1 MTEQKQMG
9 LGSLLDEKVWICQI
23 QYGILAQAS
32 DPPAGEANP
41 PEPASEPA
49 AEPDP
54 PEPAAATDSA
64 EDEADPEPAAE
75 PAPAPTQDWRDRRIA
90 QLTARLREE
99 QRRGQATPPADPAAP
114 PASPTEAEIE
124 RLVDERAAEQAAIRD
139 FNRQC
144 NEAAAIGR
152 EAFPDFD
159 VRVGALKGL
168 VSDGDPTDLMRYNQ
182 LLLAAIE
189 TGEAPTLLHRLGGNL
204 NEAQRILEMS
214 PIKMGIELARMAA
227 RPTGEPSG
235 APRPIRPLSPGS
247 GSHDRIDPADA
258 DRSDRLSTAEWMRRR
273 EAQVAAVE
281 TARRRA

>member
-1 MTEQKQMG
+1 MSDTPKQQAEQEQQEEAATSTEQQEQQTTQQV
-9 LGSLLDEKVWICQI
+9 DAADTTE
-23 QYGILAQAS
+23 QAE
-32 DPPAGEANP
+32 GEQQ
-41 PEPASEPA
+41 EQA
-49 AEPDP
+49 AETTT
-54 PEPAAATDSA
+54 A
-64 EDEADPEPAAE
+64 
-75 PAPAPTQDWRDRRIA
+75 APAQDWRDRRIA

-99 QRRGQATPPADPAAP
+99 QRKGQQTAEQATTEATAGGA
-114 PASPTEAEIE
+114 ASPTEAEIN
-124 RLVDERAAEQAAIRD
+124 RLVDERAAEQAAVRD

-144 NEAAAIGR
+144 NEAAAAGR

-189 TGEAPTLLHRLGGNL
+189 TGEAPALLHRLGGNL

-227 RPTGEPSG
+227 RPAGEPSG